1 MTANFFP
8 GQTVK
13 NLYGEIL
20 TVQKVIDNLMI
31 RTYEQPNDLYHY
43 TKLFPGQNLIKK

>member
-1 MTANFFP
+1 MTTNFLH

-20 TVQKVIDNLMI
+20 TVQKVIDNLMV

-43 TKLFPGQNLIKK
+43 TKLFPEKLKNN